1 MHQNLETGLIGLVCV
16 REVPKQ
22 VGQNC
27 HTHDWEVWL
36 RGVSDKNGK
45 RDKIEHYIDKVGR
58 PRIFSA

>member
-1 MHQNLETGLIGLVCV
+1 MCV